1 MACFTA
7 SRPTDR
13 PLSRGQQL
21 ILPLSAILLPAFL
34 ALSAAAPSVAAAQT
48 GIPTCGGEI
57 IATGDV
63 VRVIDGKAFVL
74 ADGRGARLAGIEA
87 PPVTSNDPNEE
98 HVAVGQA
105 AKAAL
110 EALLARKT
118 VILKSVGPGPD
129 RYGRFA
135 AQAFVSG
142 AAQEIWVQYEIL
154 TKGYGMVAAGGDNA
168 TCLSFLR
175 GVERRARI
183 DMRGLWGEPY
193 FVMKEAQYPDDVMTE
208 VGRFALVAGKVV
220 SVRESG
226 ALVYLNFGRRW
237 TEDFTVTITKRNQR
251 TFAAAGLDPK
261 RLAGRYVEV
270 RGYVEEHGGPVIEA
284 ARPDQIEIVGGN

>member
-74 ADGRGARLAGIEA
+74 ADGREARLAGIEA

-208 VGRFALVAGKVV
+208 VGLV

-237 TEDFTVTITKRNQR
+237 TEDFTVTIAKRSQR
-251 TFAAAGLDPK
+251 AFMAAGLDPK
-261 RLAGRYVEV
+261 RLAGRQVEV
-270 RGYVEEHGGPVIEA
+270 RGFVEQHGGPVIEA